1 MYIDDTLCMSDPK
14 GVEFFKAEIGEYS
27 KRRDKG
33 LMYNYDRCM
42 VKLVNQSILIKHEE
56 IT

>member
-1 MYIDDTLCMSDPK
+1 MSDPK